1 MERFFFVCGAG
12 GDAGGGA
19 DGDAVVAFGVG
30 VGDIRL

>member
-1 MERFFFVCGAG
+1 MERFFFFCGAG
-12 GDAGGGA
+12 GDVGGGA

>member
-1 MERFFFVCGAG
+1 MERFFFGGAG
-12 GDAGGGA
+12 GDSGGAA